1 MITSYLLKRL
11 LQTQYIKKDGKM
23 NQLNKTEIELSENEL
38 KIIEGIKNYV
48 NESIYNYA
56 VMIDGEWGCGKTHF
70 VKNHLIKELRENE
83 TNIVGNKE
91 RKIIYLSL
99 FGVKTISDLS
109 NQILMELIL
118 FNKHRF
124 EKVARKGLNIITSI
138 APIAY
143 GVLKNV
149 TIAPDINEDNCESV
163 FKSLFS
169 IKNCILIFDDLE
181 RCECDLNEVL
191 GLINSFVEHGGVKVI
206 IVANQ
211 KEIGKNSSVKN
222 KELKYLVALN
232 PEIVTD
238 TNESEE
244 KINKAFLPD
253 KKEEKALSLSVDQ
266 LNLRLNELF
275 GEDTLYEMT
284 KEKLIGQVYYYQP
297 DLIMILNSLI
307 TENIHNKDLKKYLLD
322 NIESFAEYM
331 LQEDHVNLR
340 TFQFYLSKI
349 VYLYNEIIIS
359 DNEYKTEFARHV
371 IQYCFKAC
379 IAYKTNT
386 LENKWQ
392 YNEYDYVPM
401 GNMLTNSSIFGFK
414 FVDDYIINNTL
425 NNVVISKMI
434 DVFVKEYFLSS
445 SPEIKLLNDLGSNCY
460 EYEDSEVEDKMKKI
474 LLSLKENKFGFNVY
488 PRIVKIFVHLIS
500 IGFDEKYII
509 EMKRLMLENI
519 KNTSE
524 YFDFNDVDFWL
535 GVNIE
540 NRHAVNEILDLLI
553 NQMNIKSKLRNL
565 SKINGFLMLEKDW
578 AQQLYDY
585 TKKVRQEIVNG
596 DGYLS
601 RFDIEKLID
610 KIEKSSPKDI
620 QSFRKCILL
629 IYRETYSK
637 SLKQDIKQMQEIIKR
652 LEKIKDHEIGNINK
666 VQIGFLI
673 ENLKDAEKHFSV
685 L

>member
-1 MITSYLLKRL
+1 
-11 LQTQYIKKDGKM
+11 M
-23 NQLNKTEIELSENEL
+23 NQLNETEIELSENEL

-56 VMIDGEWGCGKTHF
+56 VMIDGKWGCGKTFF
-70 VKNHLIKELRENE
+70 VTKRLMKELRKNE
-83 TNIVGNKE
+83 KYQKKIVKKHKK

-109 NQILMELIL
+109 NLILMDLVL

-124 EKVARKGLNIITSI
+124 EKVARKVLNIITSI

-143 GVLKNV
+143 GVVKNV

-222 KELKYLVALN
+222 KELKYLVASNLG
-232 PEIVTD
+232 IIID
-238 TNESEE
+238 TNTNEN
-244 KINKAFLPD
+244 KIDPIFKLN

-297 DLIMILNSLI
+297 DLTIILNNLI
-307 TENIHNKDLKKYLLD
+307 TEKIHNKDLQKYLFD
-322 NIESFAEYM
+322 NVESFAEYM

-371 IQYCFKAC
+371 IQYCFEAC

-386 LENKWQ
+386 LGNKWQ
-392 YNEYDYVPM
+392 YKECDYISM

-425 NNVVISKMI
+425 DNVVIPKMI
-434 DVFVKEYFLSS
+434 DVFVKECFLPR
-445 SPEIKLLNDLGSNCY
+445 SPAIKLLNDLGSNCY
-460 EYEDSEVEDKMKKI
+460 EYEDSEVEDKMTKI
-474 LLSLKENKFGFNVY
+474 LLLLKENKFGFNTY
-488 PRIVKIFVHLIS
+488 SKIVKIFVHLVS
-500 IGFDEKYII
+500 IGFDKKYMNK
-509 EMKRLMLENI
+509 MKCLMLENI

-524 YFDFNDVDFWL
+524 YFDFNDDDFWL

-540 NRHAVNEILDLLI
+540 YRHVVDKILDSLI

-578 AQQLYDY
+578 AHHLYDY
-585 TKKVRQEIVNG
+585 TKKEKQEIIKSG
-596 DGYLS
+596 GYLS

-620 QSFRKCILL
+620 QSFGRCILL

-673 ENLKDAEKHFSV
+673 KNLKDAEKHFSV